1 MKRPSNA
8 PPAPAAAVLPAAALT
23 ALTALATLAALVV
36 LPSGPAHAF
45 TGDNHEDITRRALP
59 WQPATLTEMADA
71 RDGAVN
77 ANDRPPYFELGPLHC
92 DNADYLSPRHAP
104 GYPRTRDEATTELV
118 ACVGTSVARF
128 RKAVRAAD
136 GLVDA
141 GGRVRADQTDLSAHC
156 TWDERPAPAKCA
168 VLEQLGR
175 GWHQLQDFYSHSNWT
190 DEAAPGPAGVAN
202 PPGLARTGVVP
213 FFDIR
218 RYSGMKDADWSREVR
233 AVVPEDLAS
242 GCYPDFDSTGV
253 KPAGC
258 AGRVAHNRDLNK
270 DTPASARA
278 QTGDNFRRA
287 TAGAT
292 AEITR
297 QWKAFEEELRAAYPE
312 NRRGDRM
319 VCALVHDD
327 PVADCPSG

>member
-1 MKRPSNA
+1 MKRPS
-8 PPAPAAAVLPAAALT
+8 PAPVALLAAALT
-23 ALTALATLAALVV
+23 ALTALVALPGDRAA
-36 LPSGPAHAF
+36 AF

-59 WQPATLTEMADA
+59 WQPATLAAMADA

-77 ANDRPPYFELGPLHC
+77 ADDKRPYFDLGPLHC
-92 DNADYLSPRHAP
+92 DNADYLAPRHAP
-104 GYPRTRDEATTELV
+104 DYPRTRDEATTELV

-141 GGRVRADQTDLSAHC
+141 DGRVRADQSDLSAPC
-156 TWDERPAPAKCA
+156 VWDERPGPAKCA

-175 GWHQLQDFYSHSNWT
+175 GWHPLEDFYSHSNWA
-190 DEAAPGPAGVAN
+190 DRAAPGPLGITN
-202 PPGLARTGVVP
+202 PPGLDRSEVAP

-218 RYSGMKDADWSREVR
+218 RYSGMKDADWTREVR
-233 AVVPEDLAS
+233 ALVPEDLAT

-253 KPAGC
+253 KPLDC
-258 AGRVAHNRDLNK
+258 DGRVAHNRDLNK

-278 QTGDNFRRA
+278 QTDDNFRRA

-297 QWKAFEEELRAAYPE
+297 QWKAFEDELRAAYPE
-312 NRRGDRM
+312 GGRGAQM

-327 PVADCPSG
+327 PVTDCPSG

>member
-1 MKRPSNA
+1 MKRPS
-8 PPAPAAAVLPAAALT
+8 PRPSPSPAPAARAAAALLTAAALT
-23 ALTALATLAALVV
+23 ALVALPGGT
-36 LPSGPAHAF
+36 AHAF

-59 WQPATLTEMADA
+59 WEPATLTEMADA

-77 ANDRPPYFELGPLHC
+77 ANDKRPYFDLGPLHC
-92 DNADYLSPRHAP
+92 DNADYLAPRHDP
-104 GYPRTRDEATTELV
+104 RYPRTRDEATTELI

-128 RKAVRAAD
+128 RNAVRAAD

-141 GGRVRADQTDLSAHC
+141 EGRVRADQTDLSAHC
-156 TWDERPAPAKCA
+156 TWDERPGPAKCD

-175 GWHQLQDFYSHSNWT
+175 GWHQLEDFYSHSNWT
-190 DEAAPGPAGVAN
+190 DEAAPGAIGVAN
-202 PPGLARTGVVP
+202 PPGLRRSGVVP

-218 RYSGMKDADWSREVR
+218 RYSAMEDADWNREVR
-233 AVVPEDLAS
+233 ALVPEDLAT

-253 KPAGC
+253 KPADC
-258 AGRVAHNRDLNK
+258 TGRVAHNRDLNK

-278 QTGDNFRRA
+278 MTDDNFRHA

-297 QWKAFEEELRAAYPE
+297 QWNAFKEELLAAHPE
-312 NRRGDRM
+312 HGRGAQM